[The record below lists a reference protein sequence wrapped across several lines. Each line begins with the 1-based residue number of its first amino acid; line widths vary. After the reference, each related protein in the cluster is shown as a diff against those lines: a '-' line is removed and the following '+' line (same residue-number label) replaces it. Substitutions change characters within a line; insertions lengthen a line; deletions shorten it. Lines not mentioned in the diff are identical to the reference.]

1 MKILWIDD
9 EIDLLK
15 PFIYLL
21 NQEGYE
27 VKTATSGED
36 GAKLASREVFDL
48 IFLDEIMPGVDGL
61 EVLKKIK
68 SESPQQLVVMV
79 TKSEEESLMKQA
91 YGGWVDDYIT
101 KPFSFN
107 QLLSVL
113 NRILK
118 RRVLIEEKMAE
129 EYAIQFRSLAQPLE
143 YNEWIEYYRNIV
155 AWDIKLLEFG
165 SKELKEIHDE
175 KKREAN
181 AGFTKYIEYEYK
193 NFIRQNAPMLS
204 HKIFAQM
211 IFPILNQGPLHFI
224 IFDSMRLD
232 QYIRLLP
239 YLRDYYEIQTQY
251 YYSILPSATPYSR
264 NAIFSGLLPLEIV
277 QKYPQ
282 YWLFEEKGQNRFE
295 KELFFELLKRTGLKI
310 NQSFYK
316 LSTIEEI
323 EKNVQKITNEN
334 ADITIVIIN
343 FFDLL
348 LHSIP
353 GRGDMKG
360 LLDDERVLL
369 NLLSYWFPLSPLF
382 ELFKNIAKRGRQV
395 VLTSDHG
402 FIHVRRPTII
412 YGGREISPNLRY
424 KYGPALRVDA
434 KTAYILNNPGE
445 IYLPA
450 EDSSV
455 RFAIAKEDHYFIYAT
470 KPTEY
475 EKEFKYTFQH
485 GGISM
490 EEMILPLGIMTPRQ
504 T

>member
-1 MKILWIDD
+1 MKLLWIDD
-9 EIDLLK
+9 EIELLK

-36 GAKLASREVFDL
+36 GIRIANQEVFDL

-61 EVLKKIK
+61 EVLKRIK
-68 SESPQQLVVMV
+68 LDNPQQLVVMV
-79 TKSEEESLMKQA
+79 TKSEEETLMKQA
-91 YGGWVDDYIT
+91 YSGWVDDYIT

-107 QLLSVL
+107 QILSVL

-118 RRVLIEEKMAE
+118 RRKLIEEKMAE
-129 EYAIQFRSLAQPLE
+129 EYANQFNIMGQPRD
-143 YNEWIEYYRNIV
+143 YNEWIEYYRNLV
-155 AWDIKLLEFG
+155 TWDIRFLEYG

-175 KKREAN
+175 RKQSAN
-181 AGFTKYIEYEYK
+181 AGFSKYIVNEYK
-193 NFIRQNAPMLS
+193 NFIKGKGPILS
-204 HKIFAQM
+204 HNFCNLVL
-211 IFPILNQGPLHFI
+211 FPGLKNGPMVFV

-232 QYIRLLP
+232 QYLKLQP
-239 YLRDYYEIQTQY
+239 YLRDFFEINTQY
-251 YYSILPSATPYSR
+251 YFSILPSATPYSR
-264 NAIFSGLLPLEIV
+264 NSIFAGLLPLEIL
-277 QKYPQ
+277 QKFPQ

-295 KELFFELLKRTGLKI
+295 KELFTELLKRNGLKI
-310 NQSFYK
+310 NFGFYK
-316 LSTIEEI
+316 LSTIEDI
-323 EKNVQKITNEN
+323 EKSIQKIINDRS
-334 ADITIVIIN
+334 DITVVIIN

-348 LHSIP
+348 FHSIP

-369 NLLSYWFPLSPLF
+369 NLLSYWFPISPISDL
-382 ELFKNIAKRGRQV
+382 LKSIAGKKRQV
-395 VLTSDHG
+395 ILTSDHG
-402 FIHVRRPTII
+402 FIHVRRPTIV

-424 KYGPALRVDA
+424 KYGPALRADEKSA
-434 KTAYILNNPGE
+434 LILNNPGE
-445 IYLPA
+445 FYLPV

-455 RFAIAKEDHYFIYAT
+455 RFVIAREDYYFIYPT

-490 EEMILPLGIMTPRQ
+490 EEMILPIGFLKPR
-504 T
+504 

>member
-21 NQEGYE
+21 TNEGYE

-36 GAKLASREVFDL
+36 GVRLVNQEVFDL

-61 EVLKKIK
+61 EVLRRIK
-68 SESPQQLVVMV
+68 STNPQQLVVMV
-79 TKSEEESLMKQA
+79 TKSEEEALMKQA

-113 NRILK
+113 SRILK
-118 RRVLIEEKMAE
+118 RKSLIEEKIGEDYSA
-129 EYAIQFRSLAQPLE
+129 QFRSSTEPAD
-143 YNEWIEYYRNIV
+143 YKEWIEYYRNLV
-155 AWDIKLLEFG
+155 TWDLRFLEFG
-165 SKELKEIHDE
+165 SKEIKEMHNQ
-175 KKREAN
+175 KKQEAN
-181 AGFTKYIEYEYK
+181 AGFNKFIDYEYK
-193 NFIRQNAPMLS
+193 NFIKGKGPILS
-204 HKIFAQM
+204 HTLFTQAVLPTM
-211 IFPILNQGPLHFI
+211 SQGSLYFI

-232 QYIRLLP
+232 QYLKLLP
-239 YLRDYYEIQTQY
+239 YLRDYYEVQTQY

-264 NAIFSGLLPLEIV
+264 NSIFSGLLPLEIAER
-277 QKYPQ
+277 YPQ

-295 KELFFELLKRTGLKI
+295 KELFNEFLKRHNLKF
-310 NQSFYK
+310 NFSFYK

-323 EKNVQKITNEN
+323 ERNVKKISGDNM
-334 ADITIVIIN
+334 DITVVVIN

-360 LLDDERVLL
+360 ILDDERILL
-369 NLLSYWFPLSPLF
+369 NLLGYWFPSSPIF
-382 ELFKNIAKRGRQV
+382 EIFKEIARKKKRII
-395 VLTSDHG
+395 LTTDHG
-402 FIHVRRPTII
+402 FIHVRRPTIV

-424 KYGPALRVDA
+424 KYGPALRTDE
-434 KTAYILNNPGE
+434 KTALVLNNPGE
-445 IYLPA
+445 LYLPA
-450 EDSSV
+450 ENPSI
-455 RFAIAKEDHYFIYAT
+455 RFIIAREDYYFIYPT

-475 EKEFKYTFQH
+475 EREFKYTFQH

-490 EEMILPLGIMTPRQ
+490 EEIILPIGFLSQR
-504 T
+504 

>member
-15 PFIYLL
+15 PYIYLL
-21 NQEGYE
+21 TQEGYE
-27 VKTATSGED
+27 LKTATSGED
-36 GAKLASREVFDL
+36 GIRLANQEVFDL

-61 EVLKKIK
+61 EVLKRIK
-68 SESPQQLVVMV
+68 LENPQQLVVMV
-79 TKSEEESLMKQA
+79 TKSEEEALMKQA
-91 YGGWVDDYIT
+91 YSGWVDDYIT

-107 QLLSVL
+107 QILSVL

-118 RRVLIEEKMAE
+118 RRQLIEEKMAE
-129 EYAIQFRSLAQPLE
+129 EYAEQFRTLSQPSN
-143 YNEWIEYYRNIV
+143 YCEWIEYYRNIIT
-155 AWDIKLLEFG
+155 WNLRFLEYG

-175 KKREAN
+175 KKYSAN
-181 AGFTKYIEYEYK
+181 AGFAKYISTEYK
-193 NFIRQNAPMLS
+193 NFIKRKGPVLS
-204 HKIFAQM
+204 HNLCNM
-211 IFPILNQGPLHFI
+211 VLFPALKSGPVSFI

-232 QYIRLLP
+232 QYLKLQP
-239 YLRDYYEIQTQY
+239 YLRDFFEVTTQY
-251 YYSILPSATPYSR
+251 YFSILPSATPYSR
-264 NAIFSGLLPLEIV
+264 NSIFSGLLPLEIL

-295 KELFFELLKRTGLKI
+295 KELFAEFLRRNGLSI
-310 NQSFYK
+310 NFSFHK
-316 LSTIEEI
+316 LSTIEDI
-323 EKNVQKITNEN
+323 EKNIPRIVNDHS
-334 ADITIVIIN
+334 DINIIIIN

-369 NLLSYWFPLSPLF
+369 NLLSYWFPVSPIF
-382 ELFKNIAKRGRQV
+382 DLFKAIAGKKQQIIF
-395 VLTSDHG
+395 TTDHG
-402 FIHVRRPTII
+402 FIHVRRPTIV

-424 KYGPALRVDA
+424 KYGPALRVDE
-434 KTAYILNNPGE
+434 KTALVLNNPGDF
-445 IYLPA
+445 YLPV
-450 EDSSV
+450 EDASV
-455 RFAIAKEDHYFIYAT
+455 RFIIAREDYYFIYPT

-490 EEMILPLGIMTPRQ
+490 EEMILPIGILKPR
-504 T
+504 

>member
-36 GAKLASREVFDL
+36 GVKLASKEVFDL

-61 EVLKKIK
+61 EVLKKVK
-68 SESPQQLVVMV
+68 GDNPQQLVVMV
-79 TKSEEESLMKQA
+79 TKSEEESLMNQA

-118 RRVLIEEKMAE
+118 RRTLIEEKMAE
-129 EYAIQFRSLAQPLE
+129 DYALQSRNLDQPASYE
-143 YNEWIEYYRNIV
+143 EWVEYYRNIV
-155 AWDIKLLEFG
+155 GWDTKLMEFG
-165 SKELKEIHDE
+165 NKELKGIHDE

-181 AGFTKYIEYEYK
+181 AGFVKFIEYEYK
-193 NFIRQNAPMLS
+193 DFIKRNSPLLSHNIFPEVILPML
-204 HKIFAQM
+204 K
-211 IFPILNQGPLHFI
+211 QGPIYFF

-232 QYIRLLP
+232 QYIKLQP
-239 YLRDYYEIQTQY
+239 FFRDYYENQTQY
-251 YYSILPSATPYSR
+251 YCSILPSATPYSR
-264 NAIFSGLLPLEIV
+264 NAIFAGLLPLNII

-295 KELFFELLKRTGLKI
+295 KELFTELLRRSGLRI
-310 NQSFYK
+310 NFSFHK

-323 EKNVQKITNEN
+323 ERSIQKVAGDNT
-334 ADITIVIIN
+334 DICIVIIN

-369 NLLSYWFPLSPLF
+369 NLLSYWFPLSPIF
-382 ELFKNIAKRGRQV
+382 ELFKNVAKRKRQV
-395 VLTSDHG
+395 VLTTDHG

-412 YGGREISPNLRY
+412 YGGRDISPNLRY
-424 KYGPALRVDA
+424 KYGPALRVDE
-434 KTAYILNNPGE
+434 KTAYVLNNPGE
-445 IYLPA
+445 ISLPA
-450 EDSSV
+450 ENSSV
-455 RFAIAKEDHYFIYAT
+455 RFAIAKEDYYFIYAT
-470 KPTEY
+470 KPSEY

-490 EEMILPLGIMTPRQ
+490 EEMILPLSIMKPR
-504 T
+504 

>member
-9 EIDLLK
+9 EIELLR

-36 GAKLASREVFDL
+36 GIRIASQEVFDL

-61 EVLKKIK
+61 EVLKRIK
-68 SESPQQLVVMV
+68 LDNPQQLVVMV

-91 YGGWVDDYIT
+91 YSGWVDDYIT

-107 QLLSVL
+107 QILSVL

-118 RRVLIEEKMAE
+118 RRHLIEEKMAE
-129 EYAIQFRSLAQPLE
+129 DYASQFNALAEPMD
-143 YNEWIEYYRNIV
+143 YNGWIEYYRNLV
-155 AWDIKLLEFG
+155 AWDLRFLEYG
-165 SKELKEIHDE
+165 SKELKEIHKE
-175 KKREAN
+175 RKNSAN
-181 AGFTKYIEYEYK
+181 AGFSKYIIHAYRD
-193 NFIRQNAPMLS
+193 FIRNRGPILS
-204 HKIFAQM
+204 HKLFNLIV
-211 IFPILNQGPLHFI
+211 FPALKEGPLVFV

-232 QYIRLLP
+232 QYLKLQP
-239 YLRDYYEIQTQY
+239 YLRDFFEINTQY

-264 NAIFSGLLPLEIV
+264 NSIFAGLLPLEIL

-295 KELFFELLKRTGLKI
+295 KELFAELLKRNNLKI
-310 NQSFYK
+310 SYNFYK
-316 LSTIEEI
+316 LSTIEDI
-323 EKNVQKITNEN
+323 EKNIQKISQERS
-334 ADITIVIIN
+334 DITIVIIN

-353 GRGDMKG
+353 GRGDMRG

-369 NLLSYWFPLSPLF
+369 NLLSYWFPISPIL
-382 ELFKNIAKRGRQV
+382 ELFKSIALKKRQII
-395 VLTSDHG
+395 LTSDHG
-402 FIHVRRPTII
+402 FIHVRRPTVV

-424 KYGPALRVDA
+424 KYGPALRADE
-434 KTAYILNNPGE
+434 KTALVLNNPGDL
-445 IYLPA
+445 YLPA
-450 EDSSV
+450 EDASV
-455 RFAIAKEDHYFIYAT
+455 RFVIAKEDYYFIYPT

-475 EKEFKYTFQH
+475 EREFKFTFQH
-485 GGISM
+485 GGISL
-490 EEMILPLGIMTPRQ
+490 EEIILPIGFLTPR
-504 T
+504 

>member
-21 NQEGYE
+21 NKEGYE

-36 GAKLASREVFDL
+36 GVKLATKEVFDL

-61 EVLKKIK
+61 EVLRKIK
-68 SESPQQLVVMV
+68 SENPQQIVVMV
-79 TKSEEESLMKQA
+79 TKSEEESLMTQA

-113 NRILK
+113 SRILK

-129 EYAIQFRSLAQPLE
+129 EYATQFRALPQPID
-143 YNEWIEYYRNIV
+143 YNEWVEYYRNIV
-155 AWDIKLLEFG
+155 SWDLRLLEFG
-165 SKELKEIHDE
+165 GKELKEIQDE
-175 KKREAN
+175 KKHEAN
-181 AGFTKYIEYEYK
+181 AGFTKYIEDEYK
-193 NFIRQNAPMLS
+193 NLIKGKGPTFSYNLFPHIV
-204 HKIFAQM
+204 
-211 IFPILNQGPLHFI
+211 FPILKEGPIYFI

-232 QYIRLLP
+232 QYLKLLP
-239 YLRDYYEIQTQY
+239 YLRDYYEIETQY

-264 NAIFSGLLPLEIV
+264 NAIFSGLLPLEIL

-282 YWLFEEKGQNRFE
+282 YWQFEEKGQNRFE
-295 KELFFELLKRTGLKI
+295 KELFSELLKRHNLRI
-310 NQSFYK
+310 NYAFYK
-316 LSTIEEI
+316 LSTISEI
-323 EKNVQKITNEN
+323 EKHIEKIIGENV
-334 ADITIVIIN
+334 DITIIIIN

-360 LLDDERVLL
+360 ILDDERVLL
-369 NLLSYWFPLSPLF
+369 NLLGYWFPLSPIF
-382 ELFKNIAKRGRQV
+382 ELFKNLVKKKKMII
-395 VLTSDHG
+395 LTTDHG
-402 FIHVRRPTII
+402 FVNVKRPTII

-424 KYGPALRVDA
+424 KYGPAIRVDE
-434 KTAYILNNPGE
+434 KNAYLLNNPGE
-445 IYLPA
+445 IYLPV
-450 EDSSV
+450 ENSSV
-455 RFAIAKEDHYFIYAT
+455 RFAIAKEDFYFIYAT

-475 EKEFKYTFQH
+475 EKEFKFTFQH

-490 EEMILPLGIMTPRQ
+490 EEMILPLGVLQAR
-504 T
+504 

>member
-27 VKTATSGED
+27 VMTATSGED
-36 GAKLASREVFDL
+36 GIRIANQEVFDL

-61 EVLKKIK
+61 EVLKRIK
-68 SESPQQLVVMV
+68 LDNPQQLVVMI

-91 YGGWVDDYIT
+91 YSGWVDDYIT

-107 QLLSVL
+107 QILSVL
-113 NRILK
+113 NRMLK
-118 RRVLIEEKMAE
+118 RRQLIEEKMAE
-129 EYAIQFRSLAQPLE
+129 EYAGQFRAMNQPDN
-143 YNEWIEYYRNIV
+143 YSEWIEYYRSLV
-155 AWDIKLLEFG
+155 TWDLRFLEYG
-165 SKELKEIHDE
+165 AKELKEIHDE
-175 KKREAN
+175 RKYSAN
-181 AGFTKYIEYEYK
+181 TGFSKYITYEYK
-193 NFIRQNAPMLS
+193 NFL
-204 HKIFAQM
+204 KGKG
-211 IFPILNQGPLHFI
+211 PILSNTLCNQVLFPALKNGPLYFV

-232 QYIRLLP
+232 QYLKLQP
-239 YLRDYYEIQTQY
+239 YLRDLFELNTQY
-251 YYSILPSATPYSR
+251 YFSILPSATPYSR
-264 NAIFSGLLPLEIV
+264 NSIFSGLLPLEIL

-282 YWLFEEKGQNRFE
+282 YWHFEEKGQNRYE
-295 KELFFELLKRTGLKI
+295 KELFTELLKRYGLKLD
-310 NQSFYK
+310 FDFHK
-316 LSTIEEI
+316 LSTIDDI
-323 EKNVQKITNEN
+323 EKNISRIANSHC
-334 ADITIVIIN
+334 DITIVIIN

-369 NLLSYWFPLSPLF
+369 NLLSYWFPVSPIF
-382 ELFKNIAKRGRQV
+382 ELFRVIASKKKQV
-395 VLTSDHG
+395 ILTSDHG
-402 FIHVRRPTII
+402 FIHVRRPTIV

-424 KYGPALRVDA
+424 KYGPALRVDE
-434 KTAYILNNPGE
+434 KTALVLNNPGE
-445 IYLPA
+445 LALPA

-455 RFAIAKEDHYFIYAT
+455 RFIIAREDYYFIYPT

-475 EKEFKYTFQH
+475 EREFKNTFQH

-490 EEMILPLGIMTPRQ
+490 EEMILPIGFLRPR
-504 T
+504 